1 MNARP
6 DPPAREL
13 DRLVELAGLG
23 PATLAEFGPELARL
37 AAELEAAFGPEAGL
51 ADEIPHRAMGLSD
64 LREDQAR
71 ERHRAGLWLAE
82 APERTGDLLR
92 VPPAMGRGE
101 AEGPGPVGPSA
112 AAPTGSALSGRNISE
127 IIWTQTLRNVRAG
140 YPSGATSARRR
151 RAAPR
156 CCR

>member
-112 AAPTGSALSGRNISE
+112 AAPAPEASPGLDPWNALVAEREPGP
-127 IIWTQTLRNVRAG
+127 AG
-140 YPSGATSARRR
+140 DGLLAGLAF
-151 RAAPR
+151 AVKANLA
-156 CCR
+156 